1 MCVFFCALGGVFYA
15 LIFCYFFL
23 KVLLASGKGDFG
35 GPTNY
40 SPETKT
46 CPPRLPRRRITFAFV
61 GSRGEEEARRR
72 RLRRRRRRRPFFS
85 RRGVRRP
92 LHREEEDRI
101 DSFWII
107 VRRRA
112 RAGEEE
118 EKEEQRPR
126 EVART

>member
-1 MCVFFCALGGVFYA
+1 MHLFFVT
-15 LIFCYFFL
+15 FFL

-61 GSRGEEEARRR
+61 GSRGEEEARRRR